1 MVLPARL
8 SISISVL
15 LTTHL
20 AEGLNEIAPSAAD
33 ADILLVGG
41 ANRVLAGVVLDRSLV
56 NRD

>member
-20 AEGLNEIAPSAAD
+20 AEGLNEIIAFG
-33 ADILLVGG
+33 LGKT
-41 ANRVLAGVVLDRSLV
+41 R
-56 NRD
+56 